1 MNLNFI
7 RRKILQRTA
16 FAKQQWEPKNKI
28 YKSNKFNYLNFT
40 YKRFGPKNPNKYFY
54 VIKRSPGA
62 GFFSNLNFV
71 VHNLYICDQ
80 LKMIPVIDMENY
92 QTFYNCKTKLRIL
105 IILGNIILK
114 KFPKYNLDEVYK
126 SKNVVFCDKKTSIKG
141 YNKKIMSQI

>member
-28 YKSNKFNYLNFT
+28 YKSNKFSFLNFT
-40 YKRFGPKNPNKYFY
+40 YRRFGTKNPDKYFY
-54 VIKRSPGA
+54 IIKRSPGA

-71 VHNLYICDQ
+71 LHNLYICDQ

-92 QTFYNCKTKLRIL
+92 QTFYNCKIKIKNTYNSWEYYFKKFQS
-105 IILGNIILK
+105 IILM
-114 KFPKYNLDEVYK
+114 KFTKVKMLSSV
-126 SKNVVFCDKKTSIKG
+126 IKRHL
-141 YNKKIMSQI
+141 